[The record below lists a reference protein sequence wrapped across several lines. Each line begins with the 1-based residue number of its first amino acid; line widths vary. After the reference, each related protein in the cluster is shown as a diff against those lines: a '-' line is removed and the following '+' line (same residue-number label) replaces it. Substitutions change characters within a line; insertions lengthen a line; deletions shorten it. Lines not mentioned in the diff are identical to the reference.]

1 MPTAATTLRTA
12 AHLLNHFGLHTG
24 DHFAANGG
32 GLSVSAVIYRAVT
45 FSTPNAFLT
54 DQAAAVALIRG
65 NAPAMNAIR
74 VLSDCLDTHPPTD
87 IDTDEPDHIEHISY
101 WAATPAIGETNPPT
115 ISEVTDR
122 ILRAADAA
130 DYLDSHRPAL
140 RPAA

>member
-24 DHFAANGG
+24 EHFATNGG
-32 GLSVSAVIYRAVT
+32 GLSVAAAIYRAAT
-45 FSTPNAFLT
+45 YSTPNTFLT
-54 DQAAAVALIRG
+54 DPAAAIALIHD

-74 VLSDCLDTHPPTD
+74 VLSAVLDTHPPTD

-115 ISEVTDR
+115 ISEILGR

-130 DYLDSHRPAL
+130 DFLDSHRPAL